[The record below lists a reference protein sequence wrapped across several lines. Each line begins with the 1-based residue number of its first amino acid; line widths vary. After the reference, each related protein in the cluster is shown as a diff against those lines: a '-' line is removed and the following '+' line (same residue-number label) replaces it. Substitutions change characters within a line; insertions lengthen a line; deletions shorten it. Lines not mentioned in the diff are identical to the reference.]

1 MSSESEEEFQSAD
14 EGSDSEDSECIPKAL
29 VQSTPPCTKAAL
41 SKKVYKVR
49 EDETYNVLVMDKSK
63 EDSSIQKE
71 LPIVDNTKV
80 DVLCESHEESISQ
93 TVSKLS
99 VVNNETEGGRVP
111 DQLDSKDSVPEVKEI
126 ADMNVERLEG
136 GSVTHE
142 CMQKGGSDYGL
153 DSRPLEEHKNA
164 AESGQ
169 VQPKEMVGNNDETK
183 ESKEKHGD
191 SCGESE
197 VLSTNTAAVDT
208 KPESGDDGTGIHGGR
223 KPKPIRQSKIGMK
236 KPREKLGERLGAK
249 KINVNKA
256 NISADNTS
264 YVNASKGIEEESG
277 KMLSSD
283 QRKLHAEVVRKS
295 TDSTSCVDTKGS
307 MEEENN
313 EMQTKNTGCTLTGKG
328 AMKTEEDEKSKKRQQ
343 WEEQQERWHQA
354 LNLDK
359 SKKEVSFS

>member
-1 MSSESEEEFQSAD
+1 MSSESEDEFQSAD

-29 VQSTPPCTKAAL
+29 GQSTPPCTKTAL
-41 SKKVYKVR
+41 SKKVDKVR

-63 EDSSIQKE
+63 DDSSIQKE

-80 DVLCESHEESISQ
+80 DVLCGSHEESISQ

-99 VVNNETEGGRVP
+99 VVDNETEGGRVS
-111 DQLDSKDSVPEVKEI
+111 DQLHSKDSVPEVKEN

-136 GSVTHE
+136 GSVAHE
-142 CMQKGGSDYGL
+142 CMQKGGGDYGL
-153 DSRPLEEHKNA
+153 DSRPLEEYKNT

-169 VQPKEMVGNNDETK
+169 EQPKEIVGNNDETE

-208 KPESGDDGTGIHGGR
+208 KPESADDGTGIHGGR

-249 KINVNKA
+249 KINVNKG
-256 NISADNTS
+256 NISTDNTS
-264 YVNASKGIEEESG
+264 YVNASKGIEESG

-295 TDSTSCVDTKGS
+295 TDSTSCVDTKES
-307 MEEENN
+307 MEEEND
-313 EMQTKNTGCTLTGKG
+313 EMQTKNTRCTLTGKG
-328 AMKTEEDEKSKKRQQ
+328 AMEPEEDEKSKKRQQ